1 MRFPHNAKIFRG
13 QFDAAPYVGV
23 FFLLVIF
30 LLAHS
35 AMVFVPGV
43 PIELPVGADLPGIEK
58 PIAVVAVDAG
68 GTFYFEN
75 QRCDEKR
82 LRERLK
88 ATVERSREPI
98 TLVTRI
104 DRAAATEA
112 FTKLAM
118 IAQDVGILHLL
129 HQVQLP
135 AQSTAA
141 RPANTTP

>member
-35 AMVFVPGV
+35 ALVLVPGV
-43 PIELPVGADLPGIEK
+43 PIELPAGTELPGIEK
-58 PIAVVAVDAG
+58 PIAIVAVDAG

-75 QRCDEKR
+75 QMCDEKR

-88 ATVERSREPI
+88 ATVEQSREPI
-98 TLVTRI
+98 TLVARI
-104 DRAAATEA
+104 DRTADWEVFAR
-112 FTKLAM
+112 LSM
-118 IAQDVGILHLL
+118 IARDVGILHL
-129 HQVQLP
+129 HPQVQSPAEPTARLP
-135 AQSTAA
+135 AK
-141 RPANTTP
+141 PTP

>member
-43 PIELPVGADLPGIEK
+43 PIELPPGVNLPGIEK
-58 PIAVVAVDAG
+58 PIAVIAVDAG

-75 QRCDEKR
+75 QMCDEKR

-104 DRAAATEA
+104 DRAADFEVLIR
-112 FTKLAM
+112 LAM
-118 IAQDVGILHLL
+118 IARDVGILHLL
-129 HQVQLP
+129 PQVQLP
-135 AQSTAA
+135 AESTAP
-141 RPANTTP
+141 RPANRTP

>member
-43 PIELPVGADLPGIEK
+43 PIDLPAGADLPGIEK
-58 PIAVVAVDAG
+58 PIAVIAVGAD

-75 QRCDEKR
+75 QMCDEKR

-104 DRAAATEA
+104 DRAAASEV
-112 FTKLAM
+112 FVRLAT
-118 IAQDVGILHLL
+118 IARDVGILQLH
-129 HQVQLP
+129 HQVQLKAESSASP
-135 AQSTAA
+135 A
-141 RPANTTP
+141 ANRTP

>member
-43 PIELPVGADLPGIEK
+43 PIELPSSADLPGIEK
-58 PIAVVAVDAG
+58 PIAVIAVDAG

-75 QRCDEKR
+75 QMCDEKR

-104 DRAAATEA
+104 DRAANFEV
-112 FTKLAM
+112 FTRLAM
-118 IAQDVGILHLL
+118 IARDVGILHLYP
-129 HQVQLP
+129 QVQLP
-135 AQSTAA
+135 AQSTAPASA
-141 RPANTTP
+141 RLTP

>member
-43 PIELPVGADLPGIEK
+43 PIELPASADLPGIEK
-58 PIAVVAVDAG
+58 PIAVIAVDAG

-75 QRCDEKR
+75 QICDEKR

-104 DRAAATEA
+104 DRKADTEV
-112 FTKLAM
+112 FIRLAM

-129 HQVQLP
+129 HQVQLLPQPTAPPP
-135 AQSTAA
+135 AS
-141 RPANTTP
+141 RTP

>member
-43 PIELPVGADLPGIEK
+43 PIDLPVGANLPGIEK
-58 PIAVVAVDAG
+58 PIAVIAVGAD

-75 QRCDEKR
+75 QMCDEKR

-104 DRAAATEA
+104 HRAAASEVFA
-112 FTKLAM
+112 RLAM
-118 IAQDVGILHLL
+118 IARDVGILHLH
-129 HQVQLP
+129 HQVQLTP
-135 AQSTAA
+135 ESNVAPAA
-141 RPANTTP
+141 RRTP

>member
-43 PIELPVGADLPGIEK
+43 PIELPSGADLPGIEK
-58 PIAVVAVDAG
+58 PIAVIAVDAG
-68 GTFYFEN
+68 GAYYFEN
-75 QRCDEKR
+75 QVCDEKR

-104 DRAAATEA
+104 DRKADTEV
-112 FTKLAM
+112 FIRLAM

-129 HQVQLP
+129 HQVQLSP
-135 AQSTAA
+135 QPTAPPPTS
-141 RPANTTP
+141 RTP

>member
-43 PIELPVGADLPGIEK
+43 PIELPAGADLPGIEK

-75 QRCDEKR
+75 QMCDEKR

-104 DRAAATEA
+104 DRKADTEV
-112 FTKLAM
+112 FIRLGM
-118 IAQDVGILHLL
+118 IAQDVGILHLH
-129 HQVQLP
+129 HQVQLSP
-135 AQSTAA
+135 QPTAPP
-141 RPANTTP
+141 PANRTP

>member
-43 PIELPVGADLPGIEK
+43 PIDLPAGADLPGIEK
-58 PIAVVAVDAG
+58 PIAVIAVGAD

-75 QRCDEKR
+75 QMCDEKR

-104 DRAAATEA
+104 DRAAASEVMVR
-112 FTKLAM
+112 LAM
-118 IAQDVGILHLL
+118 IARDVGIPHLHQ
-129 HQVQLP
+129 QVQLTTEPKAPP
-135 AQSTAA
+135 A
-141 RPANTTP
+141 ANRTP

>member
-35 AMVFVPGV
+35 AMVLVPGV
-43 PIELPVGADLPGIEK
+43 PIELPAGTDLPGLEK
-58 PIAVVAVDAG
+58 PIAVVAVDAS
-68 GTFYFEN
+68 GTFYYEN
-75 QRCDEKR
+75 QMCDEKR

-98 TLVTRI
+98 TLVARI
-104 DRAAATEA
+104 DRAAASEVFA
-112 FTKLAM
+112 RLGMVAR
-118 IAQDVGILHLL
+118 DVGIPHLYQ
-129 HQVQLP
+129 QVQLP
-135 AQSTAA
+135 NDSAPA
-141 RPANTTP
+141 RTKP

>member
-43 PIELPVGADLPGIEK
+43 PIELPTGANLPGIEK

-75 QRCDEKR
+75 QMCDEKR

-104 DRAAATEA
+104 DRSADTEVFA
-112 FTKLAM
+112 RLAEV
-118 IAQDVGILHLL
+118 ARDVGILHLH

-135 AQSTAA
+135 AQSTAP
-141 RPANTTP
+141 RPQHPKP